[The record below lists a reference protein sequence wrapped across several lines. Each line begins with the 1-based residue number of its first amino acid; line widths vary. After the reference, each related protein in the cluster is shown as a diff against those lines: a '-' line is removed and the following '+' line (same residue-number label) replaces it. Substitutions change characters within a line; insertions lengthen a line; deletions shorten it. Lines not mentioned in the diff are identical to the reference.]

1 MNKEEILEKSR
12 NKFQDEGKE
21 KMLEFGLKYYELA
34 IILLGILFVGLNYI
48 LKQPP
53 LFDVSIAVWAFLAA
67 SNYPKWR
74 FTKEKKYLLKMIAEG
89 AMTILYLCLHIHFL
103 LNL

>member
-12 NKFQDEGKE
+12 GEFKDEGKE
-21 KMLEFGLKYYELA
+21 KMLEYGLTYYEPV
-34 IILLGILFVGLNYI
+34 IIFLGVFFVGLNYI

-53 LFDVSIAVWAFLAA
+53 VFDVNTAVWAFLAA
-67 SNYPKWR
+67 SQYPKYR
-74 FTKEKKYLLKMIAEG
+74 FTKEKKYLIKMLADGAIA
-89 AMTILYLCLHIHFL
+89 ILFLCLHIHFL